1 MNSQE
6 KNPEK
11 GALWVVFNTCKFHLT
26 FLLVTIIYINR
37 TSTQNIKVNEK
48 KNTTIQNPHPTL
60 AFPNGIRLIRHVQL
74 QVALQAVGSFS
85 CLIDIPKGEIQYN
98 IPRKTVVVNR
108 CSFQLVTILT

>member
-1 MNSQE
+1 M
-6 KNPEK
+6 
-11 GALWVVFNTCKFHLT
+11 AFNTCKFHLA

-74 QVALQAVGSFS
+74 QVALQAVWSFS
-85 CLIDIPKGEIQYN
+85 CLIDTDRGCKPLQFSACHNSDLIDTCVETTP
-98 IPRKTVVVNR
+98 
-108 CSFQLVTILT
+108 

>member
-11 GALWVVFNTCKFHLT
+11 GGLWVVFNTCKFHLA
-26 FLLVTIIYINR
+26 FLLVSIIYINR
-37 TSTQNIKVNEK
+37 TSTQNKKVNEK

-74 QVALQAVGSFS
+74 QVALQAV
-85 CLIDIPKGEIQYN
+85 
-98 IPRKTVVVNR
+98 
-108 CSFQLVTILT
+108 